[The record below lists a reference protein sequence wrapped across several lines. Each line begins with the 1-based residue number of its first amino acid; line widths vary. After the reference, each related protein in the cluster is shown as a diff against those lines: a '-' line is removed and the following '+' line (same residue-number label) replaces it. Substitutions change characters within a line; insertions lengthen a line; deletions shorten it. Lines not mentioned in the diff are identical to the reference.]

1 MTELSTYSMQQ
12 ILTFPFKDPRWKSK
26 LGLGVLLTVAGMF
39 VPVIPS
45 LFVIGYGYQIL
56 QRLVVDRGDLYLPEW
71 DDWGKYFKDGWR
83 LFAVWFVYSL
93 PSLLISLIGVIAYFG
108 MFIAM
113 IVAEESGNDEAAMIP
128 MFITMA
134 VLFLSMS
141 LSLLLAMAAAL
152 LIPPASAH
160 TVAEASFSAGF
171 DFSGWWKIF
180 KANLGGFFLAL
191 VIVMGLMGIVYMF
204 SYIFYMTIVLMCML
218 FIFPMLVSF
227 YILLV
232 GCAMTGLTYR
242 EGIDKLAIA
251 DDTPVENETAAG
263 TRASAEVPSQP
274 VDEVPETPAKA
285 PSKPR
290 AKRPRARE

>member
-1 MTELSTYSMQQ
+1 MAELTTYSMQDV
-12 ILTFPFKDPRWKSK
+12 LSYPFKDPRWKSK

-56 QRLVVDRGDLYLPEW
+56 HRLVVERGDLYLPEW

-83 LFAVWFVYSL
+83 LFAMWFVYML
-93 PSLLISLIGVIAYFG
+93 PSLVTSLIGVVAY
-108 MFIAM
+108 IAM
-113 IVAEESGNDEAAMIP
+113 FVTMIAAEGSGNDEAAMIP

-134 VLFLSMS
+134 VLFLSMA
-141 LSLLLAMAAAL
+141 LSMLLAMAAS
-152 LIPPASAH
+152 LIVPPATAH
-160 TVAEASFSAGF
+160 TVARDSFSAGF
-171 DFSGWWKIF
+171 DFTGWWKVF

-191 VIVMGLMGIVYMF
+191 VIVMGLLGIVYML

-218 FIFPMLVSF
+218 FIFPMLVGF
-227 YILLV
+227 YIMLV
-232 GCAMTGLTYR
+232 GCAMTGLAYR
-242 EGIDKLAIA
+242 EGIDRLAAA
-251 DDTPVENETAAG
+251 DDSSVNYGTAAG

-274 VDEVPETPAKA
+274 VEEVPEIKTEA

-290 AKRPRARE
+290 ARRPRARE